1 MFSRFGGAEK
11 SSSSEIGSELKKIEI
26 GRTPPTDSL
35 NFFFCFSQRGT
46 TGEPERGGEAESAS
60 AASFSR
66 RNMTEWKLN

>member
-35 NFFFCFSQRGT
+35 NFFSAFRSGGRR
-46 TGEPERGGEAESAS
+46 GEPERGGEAESAS

>member
-35 NFFFCFSQRGT
+35 NIFFLLFAAGDD
-46 TGEPERGGEAESAS
+46 GGA
-60 AASFSR
+60 
-66 RNMTEWKLN
+66 